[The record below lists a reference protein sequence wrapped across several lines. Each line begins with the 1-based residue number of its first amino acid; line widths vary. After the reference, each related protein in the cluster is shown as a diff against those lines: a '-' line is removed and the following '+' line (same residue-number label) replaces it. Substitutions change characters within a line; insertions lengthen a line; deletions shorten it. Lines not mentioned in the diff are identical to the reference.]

1 MRERAASGR
10 EDSGSRIMELET
22 ILDTGGLLR
31 AVSFSTNERRAAFYR
46 WYGLMETEIYH
57 FYGHTSTSVDGAPW
71 WWPPTWDSVFV
82 VSVEI

>member
-1 MRERAASGR
+1 MPRRVASGR

-31 AVSFSTNERRAAFYR
+31 AVSFLTNERRAAFYR

-57 FYGHTSTSVDGAPW
+57 FYGHTSTSVDGAPRRR
-71 WWPPTWDSVFV
+71 PPPWDSIFV